1 MGMKKKL
8 AALLCAAALL
18 LSLLAAPASAGSGL
32 FFLALNDTLVPQSS
46 QTTPIQHSGWIYVPI
61 TAFSNRVTGV
71 NFGIYYGFS
80 ENSDSL
86 TFYNLSGKSMTF
98 DLVNGTATAVNGD
111 TPVPGTVV
119 RQNGIYYVPAYALC
133 RYFGLT
139 YSFYNTEYGPL
150 LRMKDSSAILND
162 SLFLSSTSSMMRSRY
177 NSYNQSQNQNN
188 DGTTTP
194 TTPSTPQPTTPEP
207 VENAPQFSLYL
218 GLRADGTTS
227 LTAALNA
234 LASVQATAVVFFPA
248 DQLAGCADQ
257 LRQAAGQGHKV
268 GLIPVGDTPQ
278 ARLESVQTGSR
289 LVAQILRQETWF
301 VLGSDQ
307 TLADAGYLCWTPGLT
322 PSASGTA
329 TEIYESIVSFG
340 EGTSA
345 GRVLL
350 DCRTAG
356 TVLSGV
362 LSRLSQDGDTFLHAR
377 ETRY

>member
-1 MGMKKKL
+1 MKKKL
-8 AALLCAAALL
+8 TALVCTAALL
-18 LSLLAAPASAGSGL
+18 LSLLAVPASAGNGL
-32 FFLALNDTLVPQSS
+32 FFLSINDALVPQST

-61 TAFSNRVTGV
+61 TAFSSRVTGV
-71 NFGIYYGFS
+71 NLGIYYGFS
-80 ENSDSL
+80 ENNDSL
-86 TFYNLSGKSMTF
+86 VFYNLSGKTMTF

-111 TPVPGTVV
+111 PPVPGTVV
-119 RQNGIYYVPAYALC
+119 RQNGVYYVPAYALC

-150 LRMKDSSAILND
+150 LRIKDGNAILSD
-162 SLFLSSTSSMMRSRY
+162 SLFISSTSSMMRSRY
-177 NSYNQSQNQNN
+177 NSYNQSQNNG
-188 DGTTTP
+188 GT
-194 TTPSTPQPTTPEP
+194 TTPSTPQPVTPEP

-218 GLRADGTTS
+218 GLRANGETD

-248 DQLAGCADQ
+248 DKLTDCASQ
-257 LRQAAGQGHKV
+257 LRQAAGRGHKV

-278 ARLESVQTGSR
+278 AKLESVQTGSR
-289 LVAQILRQETWF
+289 LVAQILRQEVWF

-307 TLADAGYLCWTPGLT
+307 TLSEAGYLCWSPGLT
-322 PSASGTA
+322 PSAGGTA

-340 EGTSA
+340 DRTNS

-356 TVLSGV
+356 TILSGV
-362 LSRLSQDGDTFLHAR
+362 LSRLSQDGDTFLFPR